1 MGLDGHPCI
10 TCFEQ
15 SEMDKTFPNA
25 NVVDNDE
32 PLAWL
37 FYFARFLAL
46 FPWKD
51 CALDPTGTATLK
63 QRGDLANLVFLDHKQ
78 F

>member
-1 MGLDGHPCI
+1 MHRG
-10 TCFEQ
+10 FEQ
-15 SEMDKTFPNA
+15 SETDKTLSDA
-25 NVVDNDE
+25 NVADKDE

-51 CALDPTGTATLK
+51 FALDPTGTATLK
-63 QRGDLANLVFLDHKQ
+63 QREGLANLVFLDHKQ